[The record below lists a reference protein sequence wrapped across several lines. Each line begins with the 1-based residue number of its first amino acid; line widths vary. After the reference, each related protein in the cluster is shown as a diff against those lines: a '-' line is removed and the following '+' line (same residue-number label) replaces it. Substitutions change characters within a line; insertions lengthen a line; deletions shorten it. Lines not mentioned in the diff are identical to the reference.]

1 MPTYKLPPE
10 EKEKDYDDMPET
22 TGVDSYQ
29 RTVTIPVNDAILDE
43 LSVGDEVMVTL
54 TGEITGLSKHE
65 SPDYESRNISVKITQ
80 VEAYSENDEED
91 NEKFKKGFDRG
102 MGSNHRRY

>member
-10 EKEKDYDDMPET
+10 EKEKDPDEPMTE
-22 TGVDSYQ
+22 VDSYQ
-29 RTVTIPVNDAILDE
+29 RTVTIPVNDEILDE

-65 SPDYESRNISVKITQ
+65 SPDY
-80 VEAYSENDEED
+80 
-91 NEKFKKGFDRG
+91 
-102 MGSNHRRY
+102 